1 MPAQISPG
9 PLGVDSAATR
19 GRVDLGTL
27 ARVATPEPTLLAQ
40 VNAPAQTVPQS
51 GNPRHV
57 NDFFEDLYPT
67 LKKLAEELAINEDYV
82 LALSSYESGWYNAH
96 NRGLCNPFGMTKG
109 GGNNLKFASAK
120 AAADSWR
127 QTFGEQVRGVKTI
140 DAFVTGLLSPPRVYN
155 TVNPQWGA
163 KVKAQYAS
171 VVKRKAIWLA
181 EKEKQKEKRG

>member
-9 PLGVDSAATR
+9 PLGLDSGVSR
-19 GRVDLGTL
+19 SRVDFGTL

-40 VNAPAQTVPQS
+40 TRAPAKAMPQS

-96 NRGLCNPFGMTKG
+96 NRGLNNPFGLTKG
-109 GGNNLKFASAK
+109 GGNNLKFASPK
-120 AAADSWR
+120 AAADYWR
-127 QTFGEQVRGVKTI
+127 ETFGPQVRSAKTI

-163 KVKAQYAS
+163 KVKSQYDS
-171 VVKRKAIWLA
+171 VVKRKKIWLA
-181 EKEKQKEKRG
+181 EKEQKR

>member
-9 PLGVDSAATR
+9 PLGLDSATAR
-19 GRVDLGTL
+19 SRVDLGTL
-27 ARVATPEPTLLAQ
+27 ARVATPKPTLLAQ
-40 VNAPAQTVPQS
+40 VKKPAQIVPQS

-67 LKKLAEELAINEDYV
+67 LKKLAEELAINEDFI

-96 NRGLCNPFGMTKG
+96 NRGLNNPFGMTQG

-120 AAADSWR
+120 AAADSWYR
-127 QTFGEQVRGVKTI
+127 TFGGQVRGVKTI
-140 DAFVTGLLSPPRVYN
+140 DAFVSGLLSPPRVYN
-155 TVNPQWGA
+155 TVNKQWGT
-163 KVKAQYAS
+163 KVKEQYNS

-181 EKEKQKEKRG
+181 EKEKRK